1 MEMLRANIQEP
12 ESCNPMRML
21 FARMSSTS
29 VHPLLNNP
37 QFSLCS
43 LWWMYTVKQCVPWEF
58 PINEGSCRERS
69 VSVGIAPIDWA
80 GPWMFAFNGKVVMRN
95 GVENDGEQGCE
106 KGLGGK
112 EGGEAAI
119 RMQSKIINN
128 NNNYKNTKVGIYTG
142 RQLMLTS
149 DLYRHTLRWFSQS
162 YIQKTHNKII
172 HHKIMKI
179 NK

>member
-1 MEMLRANIQEP
+1 
-12 ESCNPMRML
+12 
-21 FARMSSTS
+21 
-29 VHPLLNNP
+29 
-37 QFSLCS
+37 
-43 LWWMYTVKQCVPWEF
+43 
-58 PINEGSCRERS
+58 
-69 VSVGIAPIDWA
+69 
-80 GPWMFAFNGKVVMRN
+80 MFAFNGKVVMRN

-179 NK
+179 NQEGISMWLPYGMVYFPILFLHFKDETQTRSILIYFSMTSGLKKMSSSLSLQQYN